1 MPGEIKKL
9 QRDVQTMFPQ
19 SGRNCRRVIHVHLYL
34 ISGIS
39 NTLLYLIIIK
49 VLMSA
54 TSVWLEISLDESV
67 VR

>member
-1 MPGEIKKL
+1 MSGEVTRL
-9 QRDVQTMFPQ
+9 QRDVQTKFPQ
-19 SGRNCRRVIHVHLYL
+19 SDQNCRRVIHVHLYL

-39 NTLLYLIIIK
+39 KTLLYLISIK

-67 VR
+67 VC